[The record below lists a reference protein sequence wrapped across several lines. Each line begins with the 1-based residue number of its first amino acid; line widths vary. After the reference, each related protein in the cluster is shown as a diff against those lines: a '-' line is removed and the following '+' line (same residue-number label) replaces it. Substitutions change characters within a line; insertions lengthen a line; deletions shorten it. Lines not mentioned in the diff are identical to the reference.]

1 MKCSK
6 ERNSDFNFEMRAS
19 MEGLLLSVKTGEL
32 LGEVLGERRGDTFLV
47 SEHGGRG
54 KDDHVNGN

>member
-1 MKCSK
+1 MKCAHPKKLRCS
-6 ERNSDFNFEMRAS
+6 
-19 MEGLLLSVKTGEL
+19 SVKTKHEL

>member
-1 MKCSK
+1 MRVSK
-6 ERNSDFNFEMRAS
+6 KLRD
-19 MEGLLLSVKTGEL
+19 SVKTGEL

>member
-1 MKCSK
+1 M
-6 ERNSDFNFEMRAS
+6 EWNSDFNFEMRAS
-19 MEGLLLSVKTGEL
+19 KKLRGSSVKTGEL
-32 LGEVLGERRGDTFLV
+32 LGEVLGEGRGDTFLV

>member
-1 MKCSK
+1 
-6 ERNSDFNFEMRAS
+6 MRAS
-19 MEGLLLSVKTGEL
+19 KKLRGSSVKTGEL

>member
-1 MKCSK
+1 MF
-6 ERNSDFNFEMRAS
+6 EGRNSDFNFEMRAS
-19 MEGLLLSVKTGEL
+19 KKLRGSSVKTKHEL

>member
-1 MKCSK
+1 MFEGK
-6 ERNSDFNFEMRAS
+6 NSDFNFEMRVS
-19 MEGLLLSVKTGEL
+19 KKLRDSVKTGEL